1 MVSTSANEATRTR
14 DQAMQFKTSQPDFDV
29 YQGITWTERARH
41 GVFGV
46 ALDMADRVGKKN
58 RFLDAVHQTAI
69 RRALEA
75 TGPTHERALDFGC
88 GGGRL
93 LPLLKTVA
101 KDVYGVDRTQ
111 ACLDIARA
119 QNVIPADRLICWRDG
134 PAPFSNGF
142 FDLVLCVYV
151 LLTSDALD
159 TLTPEIARVSAP
171 GGYAIVLEQADNSRG
186 LTLQHYQTTFTR
198 SGFSLC
204 SVQPIRS
211 SRSRAMNL
219 ALKPWAPSW
228 LGDLCV
234 RFEIARMRRATY
246 GDETPGYF
254 DYLFTLKKN

>member
-1 MVSTSANEATRTR
+1 MPANEARRT
-14 DQAMQFKTSQPDFDV
+14 QHTAMHKTSQPDFDV
-29 YQGITWTERARH
+29 YQGVTWTERARH

-58 RFLDAVHQTAI
+58 RFLDSVHQTAI
-69 RRALEA
+69 RRALQA
-75 TGPTHERALDFGC
+75 TGRTYERALDFGC

-93 LPLLKTVA
+93 LPLLKDYA
-101 KDVYGVDRTQ
+101 KDVYGIDRTQ
-111 ACLDIARA
+111 ACLDMART
-119 QNVIPADRLICWRDG
+119 QNVIPAERLICWRDG

-151 LLTSDALD
+151 LLTGEALD
-159 TLTPEIARVSAP
+159 TLTPEIARVSAT

-186 LTLQHYQTTFTR
+186 LTLQQYQKTFTE
-198 SGFSLC
+198 SGFTLC

-219 ALKPWAPSW
+219 ALKPWVPSW
-228 LGDLCV
+228 LGDLCA
-234 RFEIARMRRATY
+234 RLEIARMRGAKY